1 MITHFVPNSI
11 FYIPLKRRLV
21 RFILLNHLWNACL
34 FWEGARNGTNFGVM
48 AKRLNLDSHK
58 KTTTKPEK
66 SKAKK
71 SQRVRSRRRQNKNPT
86 TTVAVCDQQAT
97 VLCWFCRSGSFLF
110 ANTVTHTHTHTKRER
125 ERERKREASCECI
138 IDPYSH

>member
-1 MITHFVPNSI
+1 MCVCVARKKRSHRNLLETEPCCVKSRSCLASGPSGVRESPRGMISFTIPDSI

-21 RFILLNHLWNACL
+21 RFISLHYLWNACL
-34 FWEGARNGTNFGVM
+34 FWEGARNGTNFGVT

-71 SQRVRSRRRQNKNPT
+71 SQRVRSWRGQNKNRT

-97 VLCWFCRSGSFLF
+97 VLC
-110 ANTVTHTHTHTKRER
+110 
-125 ERERKREASCECI
+125 
-138 IDPYSH
+138 